1 MKALK
6 WVLIIGGGFVVLV
19 IAALLLIPLFVD
31 VNKFKPEIEKQVASA
46 TGRDFAIEGDLKL
59 SLFPWA
65 GVALS
70 NLRLGSP
77 PGFKEKDFV
86 FVKFFDARM
95 KLLPLLSRDI
105 QVDRFVIEEPRI
117 VLEKDKAGRGNW
129 EGLGRP
135 DEKGPPPNGPQ
146 PEPEKPEEALVLK
159 SLAVG
164 EFAVRKGALLY
175 VDYLSGS
182 KHEVSDLTLELK
194 DVSLDRP
201 ITILLSAAL
210 NQVPVSVKGLVG
222 PVGKDPGK
230 GQIPVD
236 VSVSASREMTANLKG
251 TLQDVTA
258 APKFDLS
265 LVVDPFSPRKAF
277 SALGAPFPVATTD
290 RAALERVSVKG
301 KIRGDTQRVSL
312 SEGALEL
319 DESKVGFSFT
329 AKDFDKPDLAFDV
342 NLDKIDLD
350 RYLPPPSEKTE
361 TASAGSATGAPA
373 EPAGPKKPDFT
384 ALRKMVLDGRVRVGT
399 LKASGMTIQEIDL
412 KMTGRNGVFQLN
424 PLLAKLYQGTI
435 SAKGSADVS
444 RDVLR
449 SAMDVE
455 TKAVQAGPLLR
466 DLLQKD
472 MIEGTAN
479 AQFSISMA
487 GEQPEQIK
495 RTLNGKG
502 QAVFRDGAIKGID
515 LAGMVRNVT
524 SAFRPDQPAGERPR
538 TDFTELV
545 APFTISNGV
554 INTQGSSLASPLVR
568 VLATGNANLVDESL
582 DLRVEPRFV
591 ATIKGQDDTK
601 ERGGIMVPVLVKGT
615 FSEPSFRPDLKGV
628 LEQQLRERTLP
639 SPKDL
644 LKPQE
649 GETKPPQERLRDMLK
664 GLPGR
669 Q

>member
-1 MKALK
+1 
-6 WVLIIGGGFVVLV
+6 
-19 IAALLLIPLFVD
+19 
-31 VNKFKPEIEKQVASA
+31 
-46 TGRDFAIEGDLKL
+46 
-59 SLFPWA
+59 
-65 GVALS
+65 
-70 NLRLGSP
+70 
-77 PGFKEKDFV
+77 
-86 FVKFFDARM
+86 
-95 KLLPLLSRDI
+95 
-105 QVDRFVIEEPRI
+105 
-117 VLEKDKAGRGNW
+117 
-129 EGLGRP
+129 
-135 DEKGPPPNGPQ
+135 
-146 PEPEKPEEALVLK
+146 
-159 SLAVG
+159 
-164 EFAVRKGALLY
+164 
-175 VDYLSGS
+175 
-182 KHEVSDLTLELK
+182 
-194 DVSLDRP
+194 
-201 ITILLSAAL
+201 
-210 NQVPVSVKGLVG
+210 
-222 PVGKDPGK
+222 
-230 GQIPVD
+230 
-236 VSVSASREMTANLKG
+236 
-251 TLQDVTA
+251 
-258 APKFDLS
+258 
-265 LVVDPFSPRKAF
+265 
-277 SALGAPFPVATTD
+277 TTD

-373 EPAGPKKPDFT
+373 EPAGPKKLDFT

-412 KMTGRNGVFQLN
+412 KMTGRNGIFQLN

-502 QAVFRDGAIKGID
+502 QVVFRDGAIKGID

-545 APFTISNGV
+545 APFTISNGM

>member
-19 IAALLLIPLFVD
+19 IAALILIPLFVD

-86 FVKFFDARM
+86 FVKSFDARM

-135 DEKGPPPNGPQ
+135 DEKGPPPTGPQ

-210 NQVPVSVKGLVG
+210 NQAPVSVKGLVG
-222 PVGKDPGK
+222 PVGTDPGK

-329 AKDFDKPDLAFDV
+329 ARDFDKPDLAFDV

-373 EPAGPKKPDFT
+373 EPAGPKKSDFT

-412 KMTGRNGVFQLN
+412 KMTGRNGIFQLN

-502 QAVFRDGAIKGID
+502 QVVFRDGAIKGID

-545 APFTISNGV
+545 APFTISNGM